1 MFLARLPRNPSRN
14 TLEKALSIIK
24 RIGKAQIIR
33 KSGIDHGPTTVSVTE
48 EKEKKTKAQANLK
61 RAKLPTAIDILKI
74 LLYADGETGVV
85 DASTAPGSA
94 VYLREA
100 TVAPAG
106 LGASNQ
112 VKKTYR

>member
-1 MFLARLPRNPSRN
+1 MR
-14 TLEKALSIIK
+14 KHYQLSK
-24 RIGKAQIIR
+24 ELGRR
-33 KSGIDHGPTTVSVTE
+33 KLLGRAEFDHGPTTVSVTE

-100 TVAPAG
+100 TVAPEG